1 MERGEAP
8 PRLMTTRYTVVFSK
22 IAKEKFDA
30 FIQADRKLGAQIAK
44 AIDRL
49 TANPDLGEFLKG
61 EWKGY
66 RKYRTGRYRIIY
78 RIEHAKLVI
87 YILTIDDRKDVYR

>member
-1 MERGEAP
+1 MSS
-8 PRLMTTRYTVVFSK
+8 RYSIVFSK
-22 IAKEKFDA
+22 LAREKFDE
-30 FIQADRKLGAQIAK
+30 FVQTDRKIGKQIAK

-61 EWKGY
+61 ERQGY

-78 RIEHAKLVI
+78 RVEQARLII
-87 YILTIDDRKDVYR
+87 YIITIDDRKDVYR

>member
-1 MERGEAP
+1 
-8 PRLMTTRYTVVFSK
+8 MTTRYAVVLSK
-22 IAKEKFDA
+22 LAQEKFDR
-30 FIQADRKLGAQIAK
+30 FIQADRKLGRQIAK

-49 TANPDLGEFLKG
+49 AANPALGEFLTG

-78 RIEHAKLVI
+78 RVEHSQLII
-87 YILTIDDRKDVYR
+87 YIITIDDRKDVYR